1 MVNQPSLKMISGF
14 FGGIPSVEATRGA
27 SGRCLSLRSVRSF

>member
-14 FGGIPSVEATRGA
+14 FGSIASVEATRGA
-27 SGRCLSLRSVRSF
+27 SVRSF